1 MPHSLIISPQ
11 IHRMYKYMTVRVKC
25 IEKKIYVHVFH
36 ILHQQIYTYFLSRAG
51 ISRIFLKF
59 GGNSCIL
66 TYSNTIT

>member
-36 ILHQQIYTYFLSRAG
+36 ILHQQIHVFPQQGRDFTYFSKIRG
-51 ISRIFLKF
+51 
-59 GGNSCIL
+59 
-66 TYSNTIT
+66 